1 MKKSILLYQDQK
13 EVFDTLTDEQAGKLI
28 KAIFQYQENG
38 EFILA
43 DPLLKII
50 MIPIRQAIDRN
61 SDKYDA
67 VCKRNAENI
76 AKRWNKDDTKNTS
89 GINGI
94 PNDTKN
100 TNNDSDS
107 DSDNDSD
114 NKRDSNKN
122 KKEDKSSYSDL
133 LSFLNSTTNKS
144 FKVVTSKAD
153 KNIKSRIKDG
163 FTIDDVK
170 KAIINCS
177 KNKYHIENPQYL
189 TLEFITR
196 ADNLEKY
203 LNAAPT
209 QMIPL
214 RPHDKGFN
222 PVSYSNVVN

>member
-38 EFILA
+38 ETILE
-43 DPLLKII
+43 DSLLKII

-61 SDKYDA
+61 SEKYDS
-67 VCKRNAENI
+67 VCRRNAENI
-76 AKRWNKDDTKNTS
+76 AKRRNKDNTKNTS
-89 GINGI
+89 GINGKKS
-94 PNDTKN
+94 NTKN
-100 TNNDSDS
+100 TDKDSDS

-114 NKRDSNKN
+114 NK
-122 KKEDKSSYSDL
+122 KEDKSSNGDL
-133 LSFLNSTTNKS
+133 LSFLNSTTGKG
-144 FKVVTSKAD
+144 FKVITSKAE
-153 KNIKSRIKDG
+153 KNIKSRLKEG
-163 FTIDDVK
+163 FTFEDMK
-170 KAIINCS
+170 RAIVNCS

-203 LNAAPT
+203 LNVAPA
-209 QMIPL
+209 QMVAL

-222 PVSYSNVVN
+222 PVSYANIVN